1 MRRFSDQILRINPN
15 ALLAF
20 HAWNLKIII
29 VLSNHKDGM
38 TSSELCAY
46 LQERRSVYRSLKE
59 LKKDGWVVEDD
70 GVYLFNCQKWDIY
83 CQNLEKE
90 KPIKEQDRESN
101 KEKEKENIAKE
112 KVLSTTFS
120 NARDPNTH
128 NIEEF
133 YFSWLTDNDA
143 TMQALCGVN
152 KINVKDKNDPASLK
166 EALSPFI
173 NKFIQQLLAKGEVN
187 YSREEIKNY
196 FYNWLKIVRD
206 AEIKKER
213 SKRRADRAAKKR
225 QQEAQRR
232 EEERRRERN
241 ARQTSEFLFAESEAY
256 EFWWNDLRSE
266 VDENSLPY

>member
-1 MRRFSDQILRINPN
+1 M
-15 ALLAF
+15 
-20 HAWNLKIII
+20 
-29 VLSNHKDGM
+29 
-38 TSSELCAY
+38 
-46 LQERRSVYRSLKE
+46 
-59 LKKDGWVVEDD
+59 
-70 GVYLFNCQKWDIY
+70 
-83 CQNLEKE
+83 
-90 KPIKEQDRESN
+90 
-101 KEKEKENIAKE
+101 
-112 KVLSTTFS
+112 
-120 NARDPNTH
+120 
-128 NIEEF
+128 
-133 YFSWLTDNDA
+133 TDNDA
-143 TMQALCGVN
+143 TMQALCDVN

-213 SKRRADRAAKKR
+213 SKRRAERTAKKR

-256 EFWWNDLRSE
+256 EFWWNDLGYA
-266 VDENSLPY
+266 VNGNSLPF